1 MPVVF
6 PEAIIVAILSIFLFL
21 ALCGALVLIAVCM
34 RRPATLPLVVAAGL
48 VVSSLVIVSV
58 APINVPTLMGLV
70 IALLGTAVAVL
81 GGNPMTRRVLE
92 IATHGRVRDGANG
105 GIILDPSTELRTSPS
120 TEPRTG
126 PSTGL
131 RTGAE
136 AAGTAPAAK
145 GEEVMRGGTTIG
157 YLERLAVVVA
167 LIAGYPEAIAIV
179 VAIKGV
185 GRFSEL
191 AAAEARERF
200 IIGTMSSLL
209 WACVVGALVRLAI
222 W

>member
-21 ALCGALVLIAVCM
+21 ALCGALVLIVVSM
-34 RRPATLPLVVAAGL
+34 RRPATLPLIVAAAL
-48 VVSSLVIVSV
+48 VVSSLVIVAV
-58 APINVPTLMGLV
+58 APVNVPILMGLA
-70 IALLGTAVAVL
+70 IALLGTAVGVL

-92 IATHGRVRDGANG
+92 IATHGRVRDGING
-105 GIILDPSTELRTSPS
+105 GIILD
-120 TEPRTG
+120 
-126 PSTGL
+126 
-131 RTGAE
+131 AE
-136 AAGTAPAAK
+136 AAGLAEPDTVVTEADT
-145 GEEVMRGGTTIG
+145 ESREVMRGGTTIG
-157 YLERLAVVVA
+157 YLERLSVVIA

-179 VAIKGV
+179 VAVKGV

-200 IIGTMSSLL
+200 IIGTLSSLL
-209 WACVVGALVRLAI
+209 WACIVGALVRSAI